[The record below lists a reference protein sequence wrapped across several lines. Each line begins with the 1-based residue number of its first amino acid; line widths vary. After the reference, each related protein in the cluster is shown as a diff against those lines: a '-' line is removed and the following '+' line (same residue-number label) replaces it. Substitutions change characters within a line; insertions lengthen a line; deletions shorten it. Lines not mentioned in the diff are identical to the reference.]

1 MLASGAAVGGVG
13 LATASLR
20 GGDDT
25 VGETAAQVQ
34 FNTSSIHVAPAG
46 YTPWQIR
53 NDYPTSE
60 ILKSRNK
67 TKSNSSGM
75 PLIPAP
81 GPAPG
86 LGDDLEGE
94 NAPWRRFDYEKEP
107 EKYAEAIRKY
117 CFDGM
122 VEAKFRPQDNS
133 IRDWYH
139 APWMHYRDPKSTC
152 TEREPVNGFTFERA
166 TPAYEFANTQN
177 VALQNWACGFYN
189 ATGMSHRR
197 AAELPRSNILFRSYC
212 VWRHVERC
220 Q

>member
-1 MLASGAAVGGVG
+1 MASRLFASLTRRQLLASGAAVGGVG

-25 VGETAAQVQ
+25 VGETAAQIQ

-46 YTPWQIR
+46 FAPWQIR

-60 ILKSRNK
+60 ILKARKKATSP
-67 TKSNSSGM
+67 TSELPM
-75 PLIPAP
+75 PIIPSP

-86 LGDDLEGE
+86 LGDDFEGA
-94 NAPWRRFDYEKEP
+94 NAPWLKFDFEKEH

-122 VEAKFRPQDNS
+122 VEAKFRPQDNTA
-133 IRDWYH
+133 RDWYH
-139 APWMHYRDPKSTC
+139 APWMHYRDPNSTC

-166 TPAYEFANTQN
+166 TPAYEFANTQD
-177 VALQNWACGFYN
+177 VTLQNWACGFYN
-189 ATGMSHRR
+189 ATGIPHRR
-197 AAELPRSNILFRSYC
+197 SRGALF
-212 VWRHVERC
+212 
-220 Q
+220 